1 MSTRG
6 SCEYEMLVGE
16 ILEIP
21 LVWKSDLDGWLTNM
35 RKGGEIDIPELKGRQ
50 RTAKPGYSI
59 IWKAK

>member
-1 MSTRG
+1 
-6 SCEYEMLVGE
+6 MLVGE